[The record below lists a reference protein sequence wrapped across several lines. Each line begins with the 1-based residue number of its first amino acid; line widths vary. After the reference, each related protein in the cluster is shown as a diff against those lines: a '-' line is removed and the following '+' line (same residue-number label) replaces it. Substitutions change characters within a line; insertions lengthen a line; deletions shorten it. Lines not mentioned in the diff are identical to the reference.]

1 MTVNENKNYTIE
13 FDHDEMTAA
22 QTVNEALEFILSLME
37 DEELANIETEE
48 VLNAEDIEIAQRVL
62 QTLFR
67 RKTSHWEH

>member
-13 FDHDEMTAA
+13 FDHDEMKAA

-48 VLNAEDIEIAQRVL
+48 VLDAEDIETAQRVL
-62 QTLFR
+62 QTLFS